1 MDYLDYV
8 QMTKGQRFAYRFT
21 SFFKGIP
28 GAIKKFF
35 IMIGTFVANIF
46 KAIGRFFKAYGSRFA
61 KGDVG
66 TKLSYIIMGAGNMMH
81 KQFVKGLIFLATEV
95 AYIYFMFTF
104 GAYYLSR
111 IYCGSAPVDERL
123 YQGVTPNPV
132 ILTSDGRQGIM
143 RDDPEKL
150 KLFYTFGTGTIG
162 KEPAVFEETDVKTV
176 LTNPD
181 TYDDSNKVLLF
192 FVLTVIVTIAFFAIY
207 IANTK
212 SAYATQQTIAS
223 GKKPDSFAKEIKSF
237 LDERFHVTLLFLPI
251 VLLLTFTVLPIIFTI
266 FMAFTNYDASH
277 QPPSTLYQWVGVK
290 NFADVFYS
298 NPMKSETF
306 GKILLWTLVWA
317 VFATFTNYIFGIILA
332 LMINKKGIRFKG
344 FWRTMFVVTAAV
356 PQFVTLLIMKLMLD
370 EKGPVN
376 SMLNGMGIESIPFLK
391 ETTWARVTVIVVN
404 MWVGIPY
411 TMLISSGL
419 LMNIPEDL
427 YESARIDGA
436 NAVQQFTKITFPYI
450 FFVTT
455 PYLITTFVGNINNF
469 NVIFFLTGGEP
480 KVPEYY
486 RAGKTDLLVTWLYKL
501 TVDTKDFNLA
511 AVVGIMVFI
520 ICAAGSLITFNMSK
534 ASKNEE
540 EFS

>member
-8 QMTKGQRFAYRFT
+8 QMTKGQRFAYRIK
-21 SFFKGIP
+21 SFFTGIP

-35 IMIGTFVANIF
+35 
-46 KAIGRFFKAYGSRFA
+46 AIVGAIIKKFFLGLGHFFQNYGGRFV
-61 KGDVG
+61 KGDIG
-66 TKLSYIIMGAGNMMH
+66 TKLSYVIMGAGSMIH
-81 KQFVKGLIFLATEV
+81 GQFMKGLIFLATEV
-95 AYIYFMFTF
+95 GYIYFMITF
-104 GAYYLSR
+104 GSYYLSR
-111 IYCGSAPVDERL
+111 IYNSNMILLTTTKTA
-123 YQGVTPNPV
+123 QGYEQWGTGALGKEVAVFDT
-132 ILTSDGRQGIM
+132 GM
-143 RDDPEKL
+143 
-150 KLFYTFGTGTIG
+150 FGTEL
-162 KEPAVFEETDVKTV
+162 K
-176 LTNPD
+176 NPD

-192 FVLTVIVTIAFFAIY
+192 FVLTCIVTIAFLAVY

-212 SAYATQQTIAS
+212 SAYASQQLKKE
-223 GKKPDSFAKEIKSF
+223 GKKPMNFIQEMRSF
-237 LDERFHVTLLFLPI
+237 LDERFHVTLLTLPI
-251 VLLLTFTVLPIIFTI
+251 LLLITFNILPIIFTI
-266 FMAFTNYDASH
+266 FMAFTNYDEKH
-277 QPPSTLYQWVGVK
+277 QPPANLYQWVGVK

-306 GKILLWTLVWA
+306 GKILVWTLIWA

-332 LMINKKGIRFKG
+332 LLINKKGIKAKG

-356 PQFVTLLIMKLMLD
+356 PQFVTLLVMKLMLD
-370 EKGPVN
+370 DKGAVN
-376 SMLNGMGIESIPFLK
+376 SLLTSVGIPAVPFL
-391 ETTWARVTVIVVN
+391 TNATWARITVIVVN

-411 TMLISSGL
+411 TMLITSGL

-450 FFVTT
+450 LFVTT

-469 NVIFFLTGGEP
+469 NVIYFLTGGGP
-480 KVPEYY
+480 AVSEYY

-501 TVDTKDFNLA
+501 TVDTKDYNLA
-511 AVVGIMVFI
+511 AVIGIMVFI
-520 ICAAGSLITFNMSK
+520 ICAIGSLIAFNMSK